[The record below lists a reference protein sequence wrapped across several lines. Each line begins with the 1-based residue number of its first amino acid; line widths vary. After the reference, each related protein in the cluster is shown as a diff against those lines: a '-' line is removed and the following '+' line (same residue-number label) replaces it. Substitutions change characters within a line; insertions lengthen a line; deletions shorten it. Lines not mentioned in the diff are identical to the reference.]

1 MANQQLPIDQQE
13 EDDSTFFDLLAA
25 PFRGIEGAVQGVYN
39 LADYLTFDA
48 LPDYDTKF
56 LGKSKTVAGGAV
68 EGITQFVTGFV
79 PIFGWAG
86 RAGNLAKA
94 GSLTQK
100 ALSGTVSRGAIAG
113 AVTDFTMF
121 NGQEARLSNLIES
134 VPELQNP
141 VTQFL
146 SHDDEE
152 GEIEGRLK
160 NVLEG
165 LGLEA
170 VAFGFIKGL
179 KAMKKGRQA
188 RAENADPDSVY
199 SAMDLEMGDLASVR
213 PSSPEML
220 DEFDNEIIDEWY
232 KHLDMEADH
241 DEVISALGK
250 FKPKYRSFLKAL
262 AKEDWLGFDYPAQ
275 AVDQFIRNPNVYDE
289 FEVSPALKAA
299 ATKLQNAGFRGDLAS
314 VKGIVAY
321 HGGTAGKTFEAQAG
335 GDLGFHFGSKEA
347 AQERI
352 SRVGGKG
359 EVQEYVLDINNPL
372 RLNDPISFRGRGEGG
387 RKFKQELKDAGID
400 VDVSKDYSREE
411 LTQLIKDKGYD
422 GIVYKN
428 AAEGVKEGKL
438 SDSYVALDASQI
450 KQSEGLGQETFLRRS
465 GIFANRIDDS
475 TMRLIR
481 EGFRTDSN
489 KDMTWETVSPEGK
502 PAPTVDNVLKSL
514 SKNAKYPE
522 VKELAKNLRKI
533 IKDVNDKNVI
543 VTASD
548 TYADPSTIRGGA
560 KGEIAGM
567 YSPTK
572 DRVVLFPSADEQTLV
587 HELLHGVT
595 SRKLNAWVKHGG
607 KDRSL
612 TLKNIDNVIKNRKAP
627 KPIRELASS
636 FKEAMQ
642 EFKRLE
648 KSGFAPTPEG
658 KTLYA
663 FKDLDEFLVAAF
675 TDYDLQKILRRMPSK
690 DNRTIFQKIV
700 DAVKDMLGYSH
711 RADGSLL
718 DKVLRDSAQII
729 SMKRPQRAG
738 GETMGMVKRDVWRTP
753 EQEVSSAATSI
764 NKGKLP
770 AAYGKL
776 RKIGAFLKG
785 MKVVD
790 IGGGRFDNAVESLKK
805 EGVDLKVYDPFNR
818 SSAHNQKVADAVRGG
833 QADAAVNN
841 NVLNVIKERENQLL
855 VVEQA
860 HDAVKAEGKAYF
872 SVYEGNKSGT
882 GKATKQGFQHNK
894 KVSEYVELI
903 EEVFGKG
910 NVEVKNGII
919 TATKKT
925 DDAMASVRGDLGDI
939 DPKHKEFAEAVVK
952 GAEVVPP
959 RMETTDGIHSLTAAL
974 RAEVTKDPATM
985 AKLDQEAAE
994 GLPTDFGD
1002 NVITD
1007 RFKGMEDTI
1016 ENQRQVRLEAT
1027 VYKRVGEGLVRNL
1040 MTAGDKYRQSGGG
1053 TVAVAELKNTLQE
1066 LVEFSNYY
1074 WRLGRESSLALG
1086 VRRNKEPSRKIGLNE
1101 ADMTSEGIRK
1111 NFINENGGMDPE
1123 KIMKIIDETVD
1134 PNDLQ
1139 GSLNGIM
1146 GLARKT
1152 QGSRLL
1158 DMPREYWIN
1167 SILSGPRT
1175 QVVNV
1180 MGNALAGVWS
1190 TLETAVG
1197 GVMTGNLEVTK
1208 QAFASWA
1215 DMTMY
1220 KEAFKFARNT
1230 LKTAENTL
1238 DPDARAFGE
1247 GPQNAITAEAFGVKE
1262 GQRGRDSINGL
1273 GDFIRIPS
1281 RLLMTTDEFF
1291 KQLHYR
1297 RSARLKLAMDGLGQ
1311 GIQDPYKLAEHIEK
1325 GLESI
1330 VTDSGRY
1337 MSEESLIREGTEI
1350 ADGQGLKGQE
1360 KADFIINYK
1369 NEKFNED
1376 ASGLANYAVD
1386 EARYM
1391 TFTKELE
1398 EGTLARGIQNLSQ
1411 KHNLVGFILPFVR
1424 TPTNLLKFAF
1434 ERTPGVLMLPA
1445 EVKKL
1450 LKDLKS
1456 DDPILK
1462 AQANGKIA
1470 TSGIASAVMLDMAL
1484 NNREFL
1490 TGGGPKDHKQKKALQ
1505 ATGWQPYSFKID
1517 GKYYSYQR
1525 LDPFGTLLGVMADL
1539 VETGIKSP
1547 KGFNDSAIDQ
1557 VFSAVA
1563 VTFTRNVTN
1572 KSYLAGLQMFTEA
1585 ASNPERYGDR
1595 LLRNFGSSM
1604 LPYSGFLSQIQY
1616 GTGDQESREVR
1627 TLADA
1632 LLNKIPSGRDNLD
1645 PKRNLLGE
1653 EIMVENLPLIGAINP
1668 IATST
1673 EKNDVILNEMASL
1686 NHAFREPPSTY
1697 HNLIDLLAFE
1707 NDSGQTAHDRRL
1719 EKLKTQRIGGRTLRQ
1734 SLERLIRSR
1743 AYQKLSATSE
1753 PGFPSPRIQ
1762 KINSILTK
1770 YRSEALDDTMR
1781 EFPELSGYY
1790 DQVTRAKKQFR
1801 MGADF
1806 TDVLSLLQQ

>member
-48 LPDYDTKF
+48 LPNYDTKF
-56 LGKSKTVAGGAV
+56 LGTSKTVAGGAV
-68 EGITQFVTGFV
+68 EGISQFVTGFV

-199 SAMDLEMGDLASVR
+199 SAMDLEMGDMASIHGAR
-213 PSSPEML
+213 GPELL
-220 DEFDNEIIDEWY
+220 DVFDNEIIDEWY
-232 KHLDMEADH
+232 RVLDEEADG
-241 DEVISALGK
+241 DEVMSALGE

-262 AKEDWLGFDYPAQ
+262 AKDDWLGFDHPSQ
-275 AVDQFIRNPNVYDE
+275 AVNEFLKNPNIYDD
-289 FEVSPALKAA
+289 FEISPALKGA
-299 ATKLQNAGFRGDLAS
+299 ATKLTNEGFRGNLAGAGVRPS
-314 VKGIVAY
+314 GNFAPKIDDKTLELIKTGRKVETID
-321 HGGTAGKTFEAQAG
+321 GKTYETISPTG
-335 GDLGFHFGSKEA
+335 G
-347 AQERI
+347 
-352 SRVGGKG
+352 
-359 EVQEYVLDINNPL
+359 
-372 RLNDPISFRGRGEGG
+372 
-387 RKFKQELKDAGID
+387 
-400 VDVSKDYSREE
+400 
-411 LTQLIKDKGYD
+411 
-422 GIVYKN
+422 
-428 AAEGVKEGKL
+428 
-438 SDSYVALDASQI
+438 
-450 KQSEGLGQETFLRRS
+450 
-465 GIFANRIDDS
+465 
-475 TMRLIR
+475 
-481 EGFRTDSN
+481 
-489 KDMTWETVSPEGK
+489 
-502 PAPTVDNVLKSL
+502 PAPSVDNVLGSL
-514 SKNAKYPE
+514 SKNAEYPE
-522 VKELAKNLRKI
+522 VRNLAKNLRKI
-533 IKDVNDKNVI
+533 IKDQDDKDVL
-543 VTASD
+543 VTMSD
-548 TYADPSTIRGGA
+548 EAADPSTIRGDV
-560 KGEIAGM
+560 KGTVAGQ
-567 YSPTK
+567 YSPSK
-572 DRVVLFPSADEQTLV
+572 DRITLYGNTDEQALV

-595 SRKLNAWVKHGG
+595 AKKINTWVKQGG
-607 KDRSL
+607 KNRDL
-612 TLKNIDNVIKNRKAP
+612 TLTNIDNVIKNRKAP
-627 KPIRELASS
+627 KAIRGLAQA
-636 FKEAMQ
+636 FKDASAHAYPDQ
-642 EFKRLE
+642 K
-648 KSGFAPTPEG
+648 G
-658 KTLYA
+658 LYA

-675 TDYDLQKILRRMPSK
+675 TDMDLQKILRQIPSTDK
-690 DNRTIFQKIV
+690 RSVWQTIV
-700 DAVKDMLGYSH
+700 DAVKDLLGYSA
-711 RADGSLL
+711 RKDGSLL

-729 SMKRPQRAG
+729 SMKRPQRVG

-818 SSAHNQKVADAVRGG
+818 SSAHNQKVADAVKGG

-855 VVEQA
+855 VVEQS

-925 DDAMASVRGDLGDI
+925 DDAMASVKGDLGDI

-952 GAEVVPP
+952 GAEIRAP
-959 RMETTDGIHSLTAAL
+959 RMESDSGYPSLTAAY
-974 RAEVTKDPATM
+974 REAVSKDPATM
-985 AKLDQEAAE
+985 EKLEKEAAE
-994 GLPTDFGD
+994 GLPIDFAD
-1002 NVITD
+1002 NAIND
-1007 RFKGMEDTI
+1007 RFERHTSMADTI
-1016 ENQRQVRLEAT
+1016 EKQVEVRKEAT
-1027 VYKRVGEGLVRNL
+1027 VYKKVGEGLVRSL
-1040 MTAGDKYRQSGGG
+1040 LDAAGKYRKSGGG
-1053 TVAVAELKNTLQE
+1053 DVATSELKNTLQE

-1074 WRLGRESSLALG
+1074 WQLGRESSLALG
-1086 VRRNKEPSRKIGLNE
+1086 VRRVKGRGRKIGLNE

-1111 NFINENGGMDPE
+1111 NFINENGGMDPK

-1197 GVMTGNLEVTK
+1197 GVMSGNLEVTK

-1262 GQRGRDSINGL
+1262 GQRGHGALNWAGE
-1273 GDFIRIPS
+1273 FIRIPS

-1350 ADGQGLKGQE
+1350 ADGKGLKGQE

-1434 ERTPGVLMLPA
+1434 ERTPGVLMLPT

-1450 LKDLKS
+1450 WKDHKGS
-1456 DDPILK
+1456 DPILK
-1462 AQANGKIA
+1462 AQARGKMATAAIA
-1470 TSGIASAVMLDMAL
+1470 GGVMLDLAL

-1539 VETGIKSP
+1539 VETGVNSP
-1547 KGFNDSAIDQ
+1547 KGFNDSAIDR

-1604 LPYSGFLSQIQY
+1604 LPYSGFLNQIQY

-1632 LLNKIPSGRDNLD
+1632 LLNKLPSGRDNLD

>member
-199 SAMDLEMGDLASVR
+199 SAMDLEMGDMAKDLPILPVG
-213 PSSPEML
+213 
-220 DEFDNEIIDEWY
+220 
-232 KHLDMEADH
+232 EAR
-241 DEVISALGK
+241 K
-250 FKPKYRSFLKAL
+250 QLKKA
-262 AKEDWLGFDYPAQ
+262 ED
-275 AVDQFIRNPNVYDE
+275 
-289 FEVSPALKAA
+289 
-299 ATKLQNAGFRGDLAS
+299 
-314 VKGIVAY
+314 
-321 HGGTAGKTFEAQAG
+321 
-335 GDLGFHFGSKEA
+335 
-347 AQERI
+347 
-352 SRVGGKG
+352 
-359 EVQEYVLDINNPL
+359 
-372 RLNDPISFRGRGEGG
+372 
-387 RKFKQELKDAGID
+387 
-400 VDVSKDYSREE
+400 
-411 LTQLIKDKGYD
+411 
-422 GIVYKN
+422 
-428 AAEGVKEGKL
+428 
-438 SDSYVALDASQI
+438 
-450 KQSEGLGQETFLRRS
+450 
-465 GIFANRIDDS
+465 
-475 TMRLIR
+475 
-481 EGFRTDSN
+481 
-489 KDMTWETVSPEGK
+489 
-502 PAPTVDNVLKSL
+502 
-514 SKNAKYPE
+514 
-522 VKELAKNLRKI
+522 ELA
-533 IKDVNDKNVI
+533 
-543 VTASD
+543 
-548 TYADPSTIRGGA
+548 
-560 KGEIAGM
+560 
-567 YSPTK
+567 
-572 DRVVLFPSADEQTLV
+572 
-587 HELLHGVT
+587 ELL
-595 SRKLNAWVKHGG
+595 
-607 KDRSL
+607 
-612 TLKNIDNVIKNRKAP
+612 
-627 KPIRELASS
+627 
-636 FKEAMQ
+636 
-642 EFKRLE
+642 
-648 KSGFAPTPEG
+648 EG
-658 KTLYA
+658 P
-663 FKDLDEFLVAAF
+663 DW
-675 TDYDLQKILRRMPSK
+675 Q
-690 DNRTIFQKIV
+690 
-700 DAVKDMLGYSH
+700 G
-711 RADGSLL
+711 
-718 DKVLRDSAQII
+718 
-729 SMKRPQRAG
+729 
-738 GETMGMVKRDVWRTP
+738 
-753 EQEVSSAATSI
+753 
-764 NKGKLP
+764 
-770 AAYGKL
+770 
-776 RKIGAFLKG
+776 
-785 MKVVD
+785 D
-790 IGGGRFDNAVESLKK
+790 IGGGVSPKAVELQEKVAAAEARVQEAKAARIRQAEPQNADEIIARIDELDDGVDVNVSFAGEDKLILQDILDARPPRQPYKTNLEAKRGLEGSRGPDYLKKRLLKKFPIKGADEAEAKDVIEFIETIGGRMFDDVSLSVVSNFSAAGRFDFASKLVTIRKQTIEAGNLSRTAIHELWHAASRYLPSADVKRLTSQFTKARKKFMADLSKKAKNEKLTHKQRLAAAKELSDFKKGDYTTANYRFSELDEFFTEEMTDAFFRHLDAKDALAAPGTFKRVAQEIAILLKDMFASMK
-805 EGVDLKVYDPFNR
+805 SKLGIDQRQKIFNDFLKQRNVKKQR
-818 SSAHNQKVADAVRGG
+818 SGPLDWR
-833 QADAAVNN
+833 
-841 NVLNVIKERENQLL
+841 
-855 VVEQA
+855 
-860 HDAVKAEGKAYF
+860 
-872 SVYEGNKSGT
+872 T
-882 GKATKQGFQHNK
+882 GKGTTKALPN
-894 KVSEYVELI
+894 
-903 EEVFGKG
+903 
-910 NVEVKNGII
+910 
-919 TATKKT
+919 
-925 DDAMASVRGDLGDI
+925 LGDI

-1007 RFKGMEDTI
+1007 RFKGMENTI

-1027 VYKRVGEGLVRNL
+1027 VYKRIGEGLVRNL
-1040 MTAGDKYRQSGGG
+1040 VTAGDKYRQSGGG

-1111 NFINENGGMDPE
+1111 NFINENGGMDPD

-1197 GVMTGNLEVTK
+1197 GVLSGNLEVTK

-1262 GQRGRDSINGL
+1262 GQRGHDSINGL

-1434 ERTPGVLMLPA
+1434 ERTPGVLMLPT

-1450 LKDLKS
+1450 WKDHKGS
-1456 DDPILK
+1456 DPILK
-1462 AQANGKIA
+1462 AQARGKMA
-1470 TSGIASAVMLDMAL
+1470 TSAIAGAVLLDLAL

-1604 LPYSGFLSQIQY
+1604 LPYSGFLNQIQY

-1719 EKLKTQRIGGRTLRQ
+1719 EKLKTIRIGGRTLRQ

>member
-56 LGKSKTVAGGAV
+56 LGTSKTVAGGAV
-68 EGITQFVTGFV
+68 EGISQFVTGFV

-179 KAMKKGRQA
+179 KVMKKGRQA

-199 SAMDLEMGDLASVR
+199 SAMDLEMGDMASVHGAR
-213 PSSPEML
+213 GPELL
-220 DEFDNEIIDEWY
+220 DVFDNEIIDEWY
-232 KHLDMEADH
+232 RVLDEEADG
-241 DEVISALGK
+241 DEVMSALGE

-262 AKEDWLGFDYPAQ
+262 AKDDWLGFDHPSQ
-275 AVDQFIRNPNVYDE
+275 AVNEFLKNPNIYDD
-289 FEVSPALKAA
+289 FEISPALKGA
-299 ATKLQNAGFRGDLAS
+299 ATKLTNEGFRGGIAGQRGVRPSSAPIDGNTLGLIKAGSTVGETLDSLVKNSSNESTRKMASQLNKAMRDEGDRSVSVKENMESRNFRGFRGFYDEARDSVTLLKGGDNEETLLHEMIHAATALKIKKNLTGRSLANTKGPYKELYSALSDARRVLGESPDWEYALKDIDEFVAHAMTDGSFQRALADIKIKGKKKTLWDTFVQLVSKILGKNVDGTLLEKTLKSGMDIIAETRGKDAKQFAGGRKLAS
-314 VKGIVAY
+314 VKG
-321 HGGTAGKTFEAQAG
+321 
-335 GDLGFHFGSKEA
+335 
-347 AQERI
+347 
-352 SRVGGKG
+352 
-359 EVQEYVLDINNPL
+359 
-372 RLNDPISFRGRGEGG
+372 
-387 RKFKQELKDAGID
+387 GI
-400 VDVSKDYSREE
+400 
-411 LTQLIKDKGYD
+411 
-422 GIVYKN
+422 
-428 AAEGVKEGKL
+428 
-438 SDSYVALDASQI
+438 
-450 KQSEGLGQETFLRRS
+450 
-465 GIFANRIDDS
+465 
-475 TMRLIR
+475 
-481 EGFRTDSN
+481 
-489 KDMTWETVSPEGK
+489 
-502 PAPTVDNVLKSL
+502 
-514 SKNAKYPE
+514 
-522 VKELAKNLRKI
+522 
-533 IKDVNDKNVI
+533 
-543 VTASD
+543 
-548 TYADPSTIRGGA
+548 
-560 KGEIAGM
+560 
-567 YSPTK
+567 
-572 DRVVLFPSADEQTLV
+572 
-587 HELLHGVT
+587 
-595 SRKLNAWVKHGG
+595 
-607 KDRSL
+607 
-612 TLKNIDNVIKNRKAP
+612 
-627 KPIRELASS
+627 
-636 FKEAMQ
+636 
-642 EFKRLE
+642 
-648 KSGFAPTPEG
+648 
-658 KTLYA
+658 
-663 FKDLDEFLVAAF
+663 
-675 TDYDLQKILRRMPSK
+675 
-690 DNRTIFQKIV
+690 
-700 DAVKDMLGYSH
+700 
-711 RADGSLL
+711 
-718 DKVLRDSAQII
+718 
-729 SMKRPQRAG
+729 
-738 GETMGMVKRDVWRTP
+738 
-753 EQEVSSAATSI
+753 
-764 NKGKLP
+764 
-770 AAYGKL
+770 
-776 RKIGAFLKG
+776 
-785 MKVVD
+785 
-790 IGGGRFDNAVESLKK
+790 
-805 EGVDLKVYDPFNR
+805 
-818 SSAHNQKVADAVRGG
+818 
-833 QADAAVNN
+833 
-841 NVLNVIKERENQLL
+841 
-855 VVEQA
+855 
-860 HDAVKAEGKAYF
+860 
-872 SVYEGNKSGT
+872 
-882 GKATKQGFQHNK
+882 
-894 KVSEYVELI
+894 
-903 EEVFGKG
+903 
-910 NVEVKNGII
+910 
-919 TATKKT
+919 
-925 DDAMASVRGDLGDI
+925 GDI

-1111 NFINENGGMDPE
+1111 NFINENGGMDPD

-1262 GQRGRDSINGL
+1262 EQRGHDSINGL

-1311 GIQDPYKLAEHIEK
+1311 GIQDPHKLAEHIEK

-1434 ERTPGVLMLPA
+1434 ERTPGVFMLPA

-1604 LPYSGFLSQIQY
+1604 LPYSGLLNQVQY

>member
-1 MANQQLPIDQQE
+1 MA
-13 EDDSTFFDLLAA
+13 SVHGA
-25 PFRGIEGAVQGVYN
+25 RG
-39 LADYLTFDA
+39 
-48 LPDYDTKF
+48 
-56 LGKSKTVAGGAV
+56 
-68 EGITQFVTGFV
+68 
-79 PIFGWAG
+79 
-86 RAGNLAKA
+86 
-94 GSLTQK
+94 
-100 ALSGTVSRGAIAG
+100 
-113 AVTDFTMF
+113 
-121 NGQEARLSNLIES
+121 
-134 VPELQNP
+134 PEL
-141 VTQFL
+141 
-146 SHDDEE
+146 
-152 GEIEGRLK
+152 
-160 NVLEG
+160 
-165 LGLEA
+165 
-170 VAFGFIKGL
+170 
-179 KAMKKGRQA
+179 
-188 RAENADPDSVY
+188 
-199 SAMDLEMGDLASVR
+199 
-213 PSSPEML
+213 L
-220 DEFDNEIIDEWY
+220 DVFDNEIIDEWY
-232 KHLDMEADH
+232 RVLDEEADG
-241 DEVISALGK
+241 DEVMSALGE
-250 FKPKYRSFLKAL
+250 FKPKYRNFLRAL
-262 AKEDWLGFDYPAQ
+262 AKDDWLGFDYPSQ
-275 AVDQFIRNPNVYDE
+275 AVNEFIRNPNIYDD
-289 FEVSPALKAA
+289 FEISPPLKGA
-299 ATKLQNAGFRGDLAS
+299 ATKLTNEGFRGNA
-314 VKGIVAY
+314 
-321 HGGTAGKTFEAQAG
+321 
-335 GDLGFHFGSKEA
+335 FGARLDFAEEGLSKEQA
-347 AQERI
+347 
-352 SRVGGKG
+352 
-359 EVQEYVLDINNPL
+359 DIQQQ
-372 RLNDPISFRGRGEGG
+372 I
-387 RKFKQELKDAGID
+387 QELRSEQFSIAAKND
-400 VDVSKDYSREE
+400 VVLNELPINDYSDQGVEKLRELMKSKDRKKWVEQHRQE
-411 LTQLIKDKGYD
+411 
-422 GIVYKN
+422 N
-428 AAEGVKEGKL
+428 KE
-438 SDSYVALDASQI
+438 VFNQI
-450 KQSEGLGQETFLRRS
+450 DDIDRRIEGLRE
-465 GIFANRIDDS
+465 
-475 TMRLIR
+475 RL
-481 EGFRTDSN
+481 EGFRAALEDGTMTRGAGRDALEVSRAGMGRTPTDN
-489 KDMTWETVSPEGK
+489 KTQTLITQGTTVGDALDSLAENAFVESTRKLAAQLNKAMRDEGDRAVSVRTEGKVNEQGFKGIYDEGEDAITLFRGGDNEETVLHEMVH
-502 PAPTVDNVLKSL
+502 AATALKIR
-514 SKNAKYPE
+514 
-522 VKELAKNLRKI
+522 KNLSNLDDLTKAKGAYKSILVAFNKANQALKGEPGFSYALSNIDEFVAHGLTNEAFQRALAGIKI
-533 IKDVNDKNVI
+533 KGKQKTLWDRFVSLVATILGKDVDG
-543 VTASD
+543 T
-548 TYADPSTIRGGA
+548 
-560 KGEIAGM
+560 
-567 YSPTK
+567 
-572 DRVVLFPSADEQTLV
+572 LLEQTL
-587 HELLHGVT
+587 
-595 SRKLNAWVKHGG
+595 
-607 KDRSL
+607 RSGM
-612 TLKNIDNVIKNRKAP
+612 D
-627 KPIRELASS
+627 
-636 FKEAMQ
+636 
-642 EFKRLE
+642 
-648 KSGFAPTPEG
+648 
-658 KTLYA
+658 
-663 FKDLDEFLVAAF
+663 
-675 TDYDLQKILRRMPSK
+675 
-690 DNRTIFQKIV
+690 
-700 DAVKDMLGYSH
+700 
-711 RADGSLL
+711 
-718 DKVLRDSAQII
+718 II
-729 SMKRPQRAG
+729 SEGRPKG
-738 GETMGMVKRDVWRTP
+738 VV
-753 EQEVSSAATSI
+753 
-764 NKGKLP
+764 KGKP
-770 AAYGKL
+770 GTF
-776 RKIGAFLKG
+776 GA
-785 MKVVD
+785 
-790 IGGGRFDNAVESLKK
+790 
-805 EGVDLKVYDPFNR
+805 
-818 SSAHNQKVADAVRGG
+818 
-833 QADAAVNN
+833 
-841 NVLNVIKERENQLL
+841 
-855 VVEQA
+855 
-860 HDAVKAEGKAYF
+860 
-872 SVYEGNKSGT
+872 
-882 GKATKQGFQHNK
+882 
-894 KVSEYVELI
+894 
-903 EEVFGKG
+903 
-910 NVEVKNGII
+910 
-919 TATKKT
+919 
-925 DDAMASVRGDLGDI
+925 VRGDLGDI
-939 DPKHKEFAEAVVK
+939 DPKHKEFSEAVVK

-1007 RFKGMEDTI
+1007 RFKGMENTI

-1027 VYKRVGEGLVRNL
+1027 VYKRIGEGLVRNL

-1111 NFINENGGMDPE
+1111 NFINENGGMDPD

-1197 GVMTGNLEVTK
+1197 GVLSGNLEVTK

-1262 GQRGRDSINGL
+1262 GQRLHGTLNWAGE
-1273 GDFIRIPS
+1273 FIRIPS

-1434 ERTPGVLMLPA
+1434 ERTPGVLMLPT

-1450 LKDLKS
+1450 WKDHKGS
-1456 DDPILK
+1456 DPILK
-1462 AQANGKIA
+1462 AQARGKMA
-1470 TSGIASAVMLDMAL
+1470 TSAIAGAVLLDLAL

-1604 LPYSGFLSQIQY
+1604 LPYSGFLNQIQY

-1719 EKLKTQRIGGRTLRQ
+1719 EKLKTIRIGGRTLRQ